1 MTNIAST
8 ELQASPPSA
17 AWLGI
22 FALVYD
28 PFLWL
33 GEIVGMRRQQHAWL
47 CDADRLSGAAVS
59 RRRTP
64 FGTVSHHFRELTR
77 VDLR

>member
-1 MTNIAST
+1 MTEIAST

-17 AWLGI
+17 AWLRI
-22 FALVYD
+22 LALVYD
-28 PFLWL
+28 PFLRL
-33 GEIVGMRRQQHAWL
+33 GEIATMRRQQHPWL
-47 CDADRLSGAAVS
+47 CEAERQSGAAVS

-64 FGTVSHHFRELTR
+64 FGTLSHHFRELTR